1 MKSGIFNKIY
11 MAPILVA
18 VILLLSLM
26 SYNTFSTTVS
36 PPSAEAAKT
45 TVSLSTSNKSELQ
58 NQITDPLVQKTTK
71 VQPESKMYVQITE
84 GCWVKL
90 DSSCLNVRSGP
101 GTEYKSVKK
110 LRIGAMFLVKQVV
123 KGEDDKLWYQII
135 ADPIR
140 PNKYGKWFVSSDYVK
155 EIAVRTSI
163 PDPLPGE
170 PVKRIEIDLSEQKLR
185 AYEDDKVVMET
196 KVSTGIRRLST
207 PQGNLNILYSR
218 ASSYMKGA
226 DYDLPGV
233 PFDLYITWTG
243 VALHGAYW
251 HDNFGKRMSHG
262 CINMPTDVAEWVY
275 NWVNTATKV
284 KVS

>member
-101 GTEYKSVKK
+101 GTKYKSVKK